1 MFASRYFG
9 DRYYAPRYFAKTG
22 EDSVAPAVTF
32 NNSTQNWLS
41 PTLHLALLLG
51 ALLYLR
57 MIP

>member
-1 MFASRYFG
+1 MILTHLVAFEFIPGAG
-9 DRYYAPRYFAKTG
+9 DG
-22 EDSVAPAVTF
+22 SAPAAPTF

-41 PTLHLALLLG
+41 PSMHLALLLG